1 MMQICFLVPTYRFAK
16 YGLQL
21 VNRFIFKNKIVEEI
35 CIVFC
40 ISYHFFVN
48 IFGGVSFFL
57 LFCTN
62 KWSPKKVSEKISNHN
77 S

>member
-1 MMQICFLVPTYRFAK
+1 MMQICFFVPTYRFAK

-40 ISYHFFVN
+40 ISYHFLLIYLV
-48 IFGGVSFFL
+48 VSVFFCYFAPINGHL
-57 LFCTN
+57 
-62 KWSPKKVSEKISNHN
+62 KR
-77 S
+77 

>member
-40 ISYHFFVN
+40 ISYLFLLIYLV
-48 IFGGVSFFL
+48 VSVFL